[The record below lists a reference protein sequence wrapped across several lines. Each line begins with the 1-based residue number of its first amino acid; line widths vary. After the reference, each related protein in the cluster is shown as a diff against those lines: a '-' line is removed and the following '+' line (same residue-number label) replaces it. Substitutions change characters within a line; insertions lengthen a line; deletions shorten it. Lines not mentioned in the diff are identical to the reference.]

1 MALSEYMNFKVN
13 TINKDCLTLLFIFF
27 IYDRS
32 RFYIKKL
39 EINLKTKILSFID
52 CLKNYTCKLK
62 IHNSKQPNKQNNRH
76 FIQIVSQ
83 APSWPGKLREDWV
96 QKKIQSIPG
105 VIASNPFKG
114 RLNSKWIYEVYV
126 FLPKYQPKITKISAL
141 LSL

>member
-1 MALSEYMNFKVN
+1 MTFLS
-13 TINKDCLTLLFIFF
+13 LFFF
-27 IYDRS
+27 YDRC
-32 RFYIKKL
+32 RFYIEKH
-39 EINLKTKILSFID
+39 EIILDFSSMYKNSNLLKTSILSFID
-52 CLKNYTCKLK
+52 CLKNHTCKLK

-96 QKKIQSIPG
+96 QKKIQSKPG